1 MSESDTESR
10 GPLQVTDTYSGKL
23 FWLNPPSGK
32 TLNIENL
39 KNELQERTFQEDI
52 SDQFDQSN
60 LVVPTVFQQDGQMVR
75 TTTTEEVQLV
85 SFDDEDVMT
94 GRVVLDQVKKIAYR
108 DNEILV
114 LDTAEVDFM
123 IFRQENFCYLSVLAP
138 RGLANTV
145 IDILRSEFSEF
156 GSTINSTRLGPDA
169 ISNIR
174 NSLNAVL
181 MDTIITDYDQSEITQ
196 TRIQGEN
203 YDETDLYDE
212 IDRGGRVKSH
222 MFQSDV
228 LVPDQTRTIQ
238 IGRDGLVR
246 IYSNSTLQ
254 TYLKLL
260 KDHVIPEVHRDVS
273 SSPSVSA
280 WDEASGGTDYSIFQD
295 S

>member
-1 MSESDTESR
+1 MSESDTESQ
-10 GPLQVTDTYSGKL
+10 GPLHVTDTYSGKL
-23 FWLNPPSGK
+23 FWLNPPSRK
-32 TLNIENL
+32 TLDIENL
-39 KNELQERTFQEDI
+39 KTELQERTFREDI
-52 SDQFDQSN
+52 SDQFDQTN

-75 TTTTEEVQLV
+75 TTTTEDVQLV

-94 GRVVLDQVKKIAYR
+94 GRVVLDQAKKIAYR

-123 IFRQENFCYLSVLAP
+123 TFRQDDFYYLSVLAP

-145 IDILRSEFSEF
+145 IDILRAEFPEF

-174 NSLNAVL
+174 DSLNAVL

-203 YDETDLYDE
+203 YDETDLYDQ

-228 LVPDQTRTIQ
+228 LVPDQTKTIQ

-260 KDHVIPEVHRDVS
+260 KNHVIPEVHRDVS
-273 SSPSVSA
+273 SSPSVGA
-280 WDEASGGTDYSIFQD
+280 WDEASDATDHSIFQD
-295 S
+295 T

>member
-1 MSESDTESR
+1 MSETDTKSQ
-10 GPLQVTDTYSGKL
+10 GPLHVTDTYSGKL

-32 TLNIENL
+32 TFDIENL
-39 KNELQERTFQEDI
+39 KDDLQERTFQEDI
-52 SDQFDQSN
+52 SNQFDQTN
-60 LVVPTVFQQDGQMVR
+60 LVVPAVFQQDGQMVR
-75 TTTTEEVQLV
+75 TTTTEGVQLV
-85 SFDDEDVMT
+85 SFDDEDIMT
-94 GRVVLDQVKKIAYR
+94 GRVVLDEAKKIAYR

-114 LDTAEVDFM
+114 LDTAEVEFL
-123 IFRQENFCYLSVLAP
+123 IFEQDGFYYLAVLAP
-138 RGLANTV
+138 RELANTLV
-145 IDILRSEFSEF
+145 DILHAEFPEL
-156 GSTINSTRLGPDA
+156 GSTINSTRLGPDP

-174 NSLNAVL
+174 DSLRAVL

-203 YDETDLYDE
+203 YADTDLYSQ

-222 MFQSDV
+222 MFQSDA
-228 LVPDQTRTIQ
+228 LVPDQTKTIQ

-260 KDHVIPEVHRDVS
+260 KNHVIPDVHRDVS

-280 WDEASGGTDYSIFQD
+280 WDEASGPTDHSIFKD
-295 S
+295 R

>member
-1 MSESDTESR
+1 MSESDDESQ
-10 GPLQVTDTYSGKL
+10 GPLHVTDTYSGKL

-32 TLNIENL
+32 TFDIENL
-39 KNELQERTFQEDI
+39 KDELQERTFQEDI
-52 SDQFDQSN
+52 SDQFDQTN
-60 LVVPTVFQQDGQMVR
+60 LVVPAVFQQDGQMVR
-75 TTTTEEVQLV
+75 TTTTEDVQLV
-85 SFDDEDVMT
+85 SFDGEDVMT
-94 GRVVLDQVKKIAYR
+94 GRVVLDQAKKIAYR
-108 DNEILV
+108 DDEILV
-114 LDTAEVDFM
+114 LDTAEVDLMMFKQDV
-123 IFRQENFCYLSVLAP
+123 FYYLSVLAS
-138 RGLANTV
+138 RELADTV
-145 IDILRSEFSEF
+145 IDILRAEFPEF

-174 NSLNAVL
+174 ESLNAVL

-203 YDETDLYDE
+203 YDDTDLYDQ

-222 MFQSDV
+222 MFQSDA
-228 LVPDQTRTIQ
+228 LVPDQTKTIQ

-260 KDHVIPEVHRDVS
+260 KNHVIPEVHRDVS

-280 WDEASGGTDYSIFQD
+280 WGEASDATDHSIFKD
-295 S
+295 R

>member
-1 MSESDTESR
+1 MSESDTENQ
-10 GPLQVTDTYSGKL
+10 GPLHVTDTYSGKL
-23 FWLNPPSGK
+23 FWLNPPSGR
-32 TLNIENL
+32 TLDIENL
-39 KNELQERTFQEDI
+39 KNELQERTFREDI
-52 SDQFDQSN
+52 SDQFDQTN

-75 TTTTEEVQLV
+75 TTTTEDVQLV

-94 GRVVLDQVKKIAYR
+94 GRVVLDQAKKIAYR

-114 LDTAEVDFM
+114 LDTAEVNFM
-123 IFRQENFCYLSVLAP
+123 IFNQGGFYYLSILAP
-138 RGLANTV
+138 RELANTV
-145 IDILRSEFSEF
+145 INILRAEFPEL

-174 NSLNAVL
+174 DSLNAVL

-203 YDETDLYDE
+203 YDETDLYDQ

-228 LVPDQTRTIQ
+228 LVPDQTKTIQ

-260 KDHVIPEVHRDVS
+260 KNHVIPEVHRDVS

-280 WDEASGGTDYSIFQD
+280 WDEASDATDHSIFQD
-295 S
+295 T

>member
-1 MSESDTESR
+1 MSESDTESQ
-10 GPLQVTDTYSGKL
+10 GPLHTTDTYSGKL
-23 FWLNPPSGK
+23 FWLNSPSGK
-32 TLNIENL
+32 TLDIENL
-39 KNELQERTFQEDI
+39 RDELQERTFREDI
-52 SDQFDQSN
+52 SGQFDQTD

-75 TTTTEEVQLV
+75 TTTTEDVQLV
-85 SFDDEDVMT
+85 SFDDKNVMT
-94 GRVVLDQVKKIAYR
+94 GRIVLDQAKEISYR
-108 DNEILV
+108 DSEVLV
-114 LDTAEVDFM
+114 LDTAEANFM
-123 IFRQENFCYLSVLAP
+123 IFSQSNFYYLSVLAP

-145 IDILRSEFSEF
+145 IDILRAEFPEL

-174 NSLNAVL
+174 DSLDAVL

-203 YDETDLYDE
+203 YNKTDLYDR

-222 MFQSDV
+222 MFQSDA
-228 LVPDQTRTIQ
+228 LAPHQTKTIQ

-280 WDEASGGTDYSIFQD
+280 WHEASDATDHSIFQD
-295 S
+295 T

>member
-1 MSESDTESR
+1 MSESDTESQ
-10 GPLQVTDTYSGKL
+10 GPLHVTDTYSGKL

-32 TLNIENL
+32 TLDMENL
-39 KNELQERTFQEDI
+39 KNELQERSFREDI
-52 SDQFDQSN
+52 SDQFDQTN

-75 TTTTEEVQLV
+75 TTTTEDVQLV
-85 SFDDEDVMT
+85 SFDDEDVMR
-94 GRVVLDQVKKIAYR
+94 GRVVLDQAKKIAYR

-114 LDTAEVDFM
+114 LDTEEVDFM
-123 IFRQENFCYLSVLAP
+123 VFKQSGFYYLSILAP

-145 IDILRSEFSEF
+145 IDILRAEFPEL

-174 NSLNAVL
+174 DSLNAVL

-203 YDETDLYDE
+203 YDETDLYDQ

-222 MFQSDV
+222 IFQSDV
-228 LVPDQTRTIQ
+228 LVPDQTKTIQ

-260 KDHVIPEVHRDVS
+260 KNHVIPEVHRDVS

-280 WDEASGGTDYSIFQD
+280 WDEASDATNHSIFQD
-295 S
+295 T

>member
-1 MSESDTESR
+1 MSESDTESQ
-10 GPLQVTDTYSGKL
+10 GPLHVTDTYSGKL

-39 KNELQERTFQEDI
+39 KDELQERTFREDI
-52 SDQFDQSN
+52 SDQFDQTN
-60 LVVPTVFQQDGQMVR
+60 IVVPAVFQQDGQMVR
-75 TTTTEEVQLV
+75 TTTTEGVQLV

-94 GRVVLDQVKKIAYR
+94 GRVVLDQAKKIAYR
-108 DNEILV
+108 DDEILV

-123 IFRQENFCYLSVLAP
+123 IFKQGGFCYLAVLAP

-145 IDILRSEFSEF
+145 IDILRAEFPEF

-174 NSLNAVL
+174 DSLNAVL

-203 YDETDLYDE
+203 YDETDLYDQ
-212 IDRGGRVKSH
+212 IDRGGQVKSH
-222 MFQSDV
+222 MFQSDA
-228 LVPDQTRTIQ
+228 LVPDQTKTIQ

-260 KDHVIPEVHRDVS
+260 KNHVIPEVHRDVS

-280 WDEASGGTDYSIFQD
+280 WDEASDATDHSIFQD
-295 S
+295 I

>member
-1 MSESDTESR
+1 MSESDTESQ
-10 GPLQVTDTYSGKL
+10 GPLHVTDTYSGKL

-32 TLNIENL
+32 TVDIENL
-39 KNELQERTFQEDI
+39 KDELQERTFREDI
-52 SDQFDQSN
+52 SEQFDQTN

-75 TTTTEEVQLV
+75 TTTTEDVQLV
-85 SFDDEDVMT
+85 SFDNEDVMT
-94 GRVVLDQVKKIAYR
+94 GRVVLDQTKKIAYR

-123 IFRQENFCYLSVLAP
+123 IFKQSGFYYSAVLAP
-138 RGLANTV
+138 RGLADTV
-145 IDILRSEFSEF
+145 IEIFRAEFPEF

-174 NSLNAVL
+174 DSLNAVL

-203 YDETDLYDE
+203 YDKTDLYDQ

-228 LVPDQTRTIQ
+228 LVPDQTKTIQ

-260 KDHVIPEVHRDVS
+260 KNHVIPEVHRDVS

-280 WDEASGGTDYSIFQD
+280 WDEASDATGHSIFQD
-295 S
+295 T